1 MLAAEV
7 GGEVVQKALNLFS
20 RRCRLVRH
28 LYVSV
33 KAGAGR
39 EDPDLVHICL
49 VLVEDK
55 HVKGPEGAVEALEVQ
70 AHVLML
76 GPFLNSQAAVDAA
89 QGRVCIVSRLAV
101 SATSYDGEGGGRM
114 GKARVATYLRA
125 KASSAESGVRH
136 CSRRKS
142 LASYWSWQI

>member
-101 SATSYDGEGGGRM
+101 SATSYDGEGGGRKKKTQ
-114 GKARVATYLRA
+114 KATNHQT
-125 KASSAESGVRH
+125 KTTTTKTSKRH
-136 CSRRKS
+136 CSR
-142 LASYWSWQI
+142 